1 MIKELY
7 QPRFLLR
14 KQKLLGEVPSAKE
27 AYGRMFRMAFPSTV
41 EALLGGLTSF
51 VDTLMVSAIGISSVT
66 AVGITTQPRMIIL
79 MLFMALNTGVT
90 ALIARRKGENDA
102 KKANQILMQALLICF
117 ILAIIMTVV
126 GMLTAKP
133 LLRFAGA
140 GDDFIDDSVIY
151 YQIVTAGTVL
161 SVLTMTINAAQRGA
175 GNTKIAMTTNI
186 VSNIVNVIFNFL
198 LIKGRLGFP
207 ALGVKGA
214 AIATVIGMSAAFIM
228 ACYSLRKSTF
238 IFFNI
243 KSLKKFDMGIVKSI
257 VKISGNAAL
266 EELCFRFG
274 FFMYNKIIAELGTL
288 DYGTHLVCI
297 NILNLSTNIGSGL
310 GIGTTALV
318 GQTMGEKRSDLSV
331 LYVKIGQ
338 RMAILISIALSA
350 LFIFGGKMLMGLFTD
365 DAGIIENGSRILLI
379 MALSTFFINSQIV
392 YSGCLRGAGDVKFV
406 ATMAL
411 ISVAV
416 IRPGLSY
423 IMIYPIQLGLIGA
436 WLGLFADQLTRCLAG
451 MIRFKIGKWTKIHI

>member
-140 GDDFIDDSVIY
+140 GDD
-151 YQIVTAGTVL
+151 
-161 SVLTMTINAAQRGA
+161 
-175 GNTKIAMTTNI
+175 
-186 VSNIVNVIFNFL
+186 
-198 LIKGRLGFP
+198 
-207 ALGVKGA
+207 
-214 AIATVIGMSAAFIM
+214 
-228 ACYSLRKSTF
+228 
-238 IFFNI
+238 
-243 KSLKKFDMGIVKSI
+243 
-257 VKISGNAAL
+257 
-266 EELCFRFG
+266 
-274 FFMYNKIIAELGTL
+274 
-288 DYGTHLVCI
+288 
-297 NILNLSTNIGSGL
+297 
-310 GIGTTALV
+310 
-318 GQTMGEKRSDLSV
+318 
-331 LYVKIGQ
+331 
-338 RMAILISIALSA
+338 
-350 LFIFGGKMLMGLFTD
+350 
-365 DAGIIENGSRILLI
+365 
-379 MALSTFFINSQIV
+379 
-392 YSGCLRGAGDVKFV
+392 
-406 ATMAL
+406 
-411 ISVAV
+411 
-416 IRPGLSY
+416 
-423 IMIYPIQLGLIGA
+423 
-436 WLGLFADQLTRCLAG
+436 
-451 MIRFKIGKWTKIHI
+451 

>member
-51 VDTLMVSAIGISSVT
+51 VDTLMVSAIGISSVA

-117 ILAIIMTVV
+117 ALALIMTVV
-126 GMLTAKP
+126 GMLTARP

-140 GDDFIDDSVIY
+140 GGDIIDDSVMY
-151 YQIVTAGTVL
+151 YQIVTAGTIL

-214 AIATVIGMSAAFIM
+214 AIATVIGMLAAFLM
-228 ACYSLRKSTF
+228 ACYSLRRSTF
-238 IFFNI
+238 IFFNL
-243 KSLKKFDMGIVKSI
+243 KSLKKFDMNIVKSI
-257 VKISGNAAL
+257 IKISGNAAL
-266 EELCFRFG
+266 EELCFRIG

-338 RMAILISIALSA
+338 RMAVLISIALSA

-365 DAGIIENGSRILLI
+365 DASIIENGSKILII
-379 MALSTFFINSQIV
+379 MAISTFFINSQIV

-416 IRPGLSY
+416 VRPGLSY
-423 IMIYPIQLGLIGA
+423 LLTYPLNLGLIGA
-436 WLGLFADQLTRCLAG
+436 WLGLFADQLIRGTAG
-451 MIRFKIGKWTKIHI
+451 MIRFKMVKWTKIHI